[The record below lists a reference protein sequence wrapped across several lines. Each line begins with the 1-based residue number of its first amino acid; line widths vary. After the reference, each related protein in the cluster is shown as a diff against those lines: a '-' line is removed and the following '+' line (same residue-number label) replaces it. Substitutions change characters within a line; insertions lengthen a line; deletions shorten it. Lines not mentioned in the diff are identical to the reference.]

1 MIGGDLMNRI
11 MRIIL
16 FCVALFA
23 MLSVGC
29 SDEKKETQNLP
40 QTEQSAP
47 PKGKFVMSEESKNR
61 LRERA
66 LKQIEERERIKKLNP
81 QTEVMEDTKE
91 PPRIQ
96 TLHSVDECYRACYAA
111 KILDQEG
118 DSLDEKNVRM
128 HMKVRILADECE
140 KSCRPFEN
148 IIPVNACG
156 MACLAA
162 GDEFILRSNY
172 IMDSTT
178 FARFVLEICDET
190 CPCANR
196 FDSLSYKKEIRRILD
211 SLMRREEMDS
221 VVYAKFNKAI
231 KRVKCR
237 RGFNRN
243 KHCPETLIEYDK
255 KRAMALENCS
265 QQ

>member
-1 MIGGDLMNRI
+1 MNRI
-11 MRIIL
+11 MRIFL

-23 MLSVGC
+23 LLSVGC
-29 SDEKKETQNLP
+29 SDDKKETQNQL
-40 QTEQSAP
+40 QTEQPAP
-47 PKGKFVMSEESKNR
+47 QKGKFVMSEESKNR
-61 LRERA
+61 LRERV
-66 LKQIEERERIKKLNP
+66 LKQIEERERIRKLNP
-81 QTEVMEDTKE
+81 QTEVKEEKEE

-111 KILDQEG
+111 EILDQEG
-118 DSLDEKNVRM
+118 DSVSGMNVRT
-128 HMKVRILADECE
+128 LAYECE
-140 KSCRPFEN
+140 KSCRPFEK
-148 IIPVNACG
+148 IIPVNACSR
-156 MACLAA
+156 ACLAA

-211 SLMRREEMDS
+211 SLMRREDMDS
-221 VVYAKFNKAI
+221 IVFGKFDIAL

>member
-1 MIGGDLMNRI
+1 MMGLITRNHVFSLALLAL
-11 MRIIL
+11 L
-16 FCVALFA
+16 FI
-23 MLSVGC
+23 GC
-29 SDEKKETQNLP
+29 SDNNEKKSNSL
-40 QTEQSAP
+40 QTEQLVQ
-47 PKGKFVMSEESKNR
+47 KNRTFVMSEESKNR
-61 LRERA
+61 LRENA
-66 LKQIEERERIKKLNP
+66 QKQIEERERIKKLNP
-81 QTEVMEDTKE
+81 QTEAKEEKKE
-91 PPRIQ
+91 PRRIQ
-96 TLHSVDECYRACYAA
+96 TLHSADECYRACYAA
-111 KILDQEG
+111 KILEQKD
-118 DSLDEKNVRM
+118 DSIVGLNVRP
-128 HMKVRILADECE
+128 LAYEC
-140 KSCRPFEN
+140 KRSCRPFEN
-148 IIPVNACG
+148 IIPINACNR
-156 MACLAA
+156 ACLAA

-211 SLMRREEMDS
+211 SLMRREDMDS
-221 VVYAKFNKAI
+221 IVFGKFDIAL